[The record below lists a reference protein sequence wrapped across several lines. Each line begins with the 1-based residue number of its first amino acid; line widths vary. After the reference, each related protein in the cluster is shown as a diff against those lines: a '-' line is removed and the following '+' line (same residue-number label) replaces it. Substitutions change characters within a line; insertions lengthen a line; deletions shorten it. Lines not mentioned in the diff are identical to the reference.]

1 MNIIKIFIAIFL
13 FIKGGIKMTRAFTE
27 EEKLEIKKKIM
38 ETALDLFHDKGT
50 KSLSIAELTR
60 RVGIG
65 QGTFYNF
72 WQDKESLIIDLVAYR
87 SIQKLSIIENDF
99 SQSLANPVEFLS
111 QVIYKYS
118 LDLMIKI
125 KTQAIYNN
133 AFKILK
139 KDKLSEVSR
148 IEKLYGGFL
157 HRLVDYWR
165 ENSAIKSA
173 DEVGLANAFIG
184 SFLLCSE
191 YYHFDEIYFE
201 EVLET
206 FIISVVTRYID
217 L

>member
-1 MNIIKIFIAIFL
+1 
-13 FIKGGIKMTRAFTE
+13 MTRAFTE

-118 LDLMIKI
+118 LDLMIK
-125 KTQAIYNN
+125 K
-133 AFKILK
+133 
-139 KDKLSEVSR
+139 R
-148 IEKLYGGFL
+148 P
-157 HRLVDYWR
+157 
-165 ENSAIKSA
+165 
-173 DEVGLANAFIG
+173 
-184 SFLLCSE
+184 
-191 YYHFDEIYFE
+191 
-201 EVLET
+201 
-206 FIISVVTRYID
+206 
-217 L
+217 